1 MNPTALDDP
10 KKILRTR
17 AETLARVAEE
27 KSQPWTLLNLLEF
40 KMAQER
46 YAVEN
51 QYVEGVSPFR
61 ELTPLPCTP
70 PFIRGIV
77 NVRARILPVLDL
89 TKYLGLAD
97 KGLTDLHRIIL
108 VQSNGM
114 EMGLL
119 VDDIVGLKSI
129 TPDSLQP
136 GLPTLGGVGSEFLK
150 GITSDRVI
158 VLDLGRLFSD
168 PTLVVNEEVT

>member
-1 MNPTALDDP
+1 MNPTVVDDP
-10 KKILRTR
+10 KKILRSR
-17 AETLARVAEE
+17 AEALARVPESEA
-27 KSQPWTLLNLLEF
+27 KPWALLNLLEF

-46 YAVEN
+46 YAVET

-61 ELTPLPCTP
+61 DLTPLPCTP

-77 NVRARILPVLDL
+77 NVRGRILPVLDL
-89 TKYLGLAD
+89 TRYIGLSD

-119 VDDIVGLKSI
+119 VDDIIGLKSI
-129 TPDSLQP
+129 SPDSLQP
-136 GLPTLGGVGSEFLK
+136 SLPTLGGAGSEFLK

-168 PTLVVNEEVT
+168 PALVVNEEVT